1 MALFYIRLITNFS
14 TYYLACML
22 PGWL

>member
-1 MALFYIRLITNFS
+1 MALFYIRLNTNFS